1 MRKIGVLTWTD
12 VDLNDLSAK
21 SFIKSKGGI
30 KDESENLTLD
40 NWKNYGQVTD
50 KKLMR
55 KMS

>member
-1 MRKIGVLTWTD
+1 MRKTGVLTWTD

-21 SFIKSKGGI
+21 LFIKSKGGI

-40 NWKNYGQVTD
+40 NWKNYGQITD
-50 KKLMR
+50 KKLIR